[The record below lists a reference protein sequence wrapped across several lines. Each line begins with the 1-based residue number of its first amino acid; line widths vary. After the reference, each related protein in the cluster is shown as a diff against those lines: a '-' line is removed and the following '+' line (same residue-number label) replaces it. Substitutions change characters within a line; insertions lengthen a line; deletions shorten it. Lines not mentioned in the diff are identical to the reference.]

1 MEGRR
6 RDDMGVLERVSGP
19 PLAVV
24 AASGKHASGGPEK
37 KKATATATSSG
48 SLRCGSGGPKQNR
61 TATDRT

>member
-6 RDDMGVLERVSGP
+6 RDDMGILERVSGP

-48 SLRCGSGGPKQNR
+48 SGGLKQNR
-61 TATDRT
+61 TTTDHT